1 MNNEKKQQTIQERQ
15 QREKDT
21 ILAQLRRLPVVQI
34 ALEKA
39 EVGRTTYARWR
50 SDDDEFRK
58 AADDAMA
65 EGDAVMND
73 MSEVQ
78 LFSLVKDKKHFGA
91 IRYRLSRCHPKY
103 ADKLQLSGNIGIK
116 DEHLT
121 PEQEEMVRVALRLV
135 APSQREDHDTN
146 TNT

>member
-1 MNNEKKQQTIQERQ
+1 MNNDKKQNTIHERQ
-15 QREKDT
+15 QREKEA

-50 SDDDEFRK
+50 AEDDEFRK
-58 AADDAMA
+58 AADDAMS

-103 ADKLQLSGNIGIK
+103 ADKLQLSGSISVK

-135 APSQREDHDTN
+135 AHSQPENYDTDAN
-146 TNT
+146 T